1 MLLKD
6 YLKYK
11 KINQAEL
18 LKIIYIESGKRV
30 PQSTMSK
37 WILGIRIP
45 RYEDMQLIYRI
56 TNKKVDANSFY
67 NIEK

>member
-45 RYEDMQLIYRI
+45 RYEDMQLIYKI
-56 TNKKVDANSFY
+56 TDKKVDANSFY

>member
-56 TNKKVDANSFY
+56 TDKKVDANSFY

>member
-18 LKIIYIESGKRV
+18 LKKIYIESGKRV

-45 RYEDMQLIYRI
+45 RYEDMQLIYKI
-56 TNKKVDANSFY
+56 TDKKVDANSFY

>member
-11 KINQAEL
+11 NINQAEL
-18 LKIIYIESGKRV
+18 LKMIYIESGKKV

-45 RYEDMQLIYRI
+45 RYEDMQLIYKI
-56 TNKKVDANSFY
+56 TDKKVDANAFY